1 MELLLAACYWPKMQA
16 DLQDFVDGCSC
27 SRMKEDI
34 RPRNKDFGHI
44 VAQYPIQLVA
54 IDLFEY
60 DAYQYF
66 TALDVYSGFPLEVL
80 ILSSKTMSEV
90 ETAYKT
96 LLAQFGEPE
105 FVLSDRGSEFNF
117 LPGHR
122 LRTSAEHPEGNS
134 KLERFHKELIK
145 ISRVHG
151 LPPMHAVRYLQTDE
165 KRSLFVNGRREQGRA
180 LE

>member
-1 MELLLAACYWPKMQA
+1 MQA

-34 RPRNKDFGHI
+34 RPRNKDFSHI
-44 VAQYPIQLVA
+44 VAQYPMQLVA

-80 ILSSKTMSEV
+80 ILSSTMSEV

-117 LPGHR
+117 P
-122 LRTSAEHPEGNS
+122 T
-134 KLERFHKELIK
+134 
-145 ISRVHG
+145 
-151 LPPMHAVRYLQTDE
+151 
-165 KRSLFVNGRREQGRA
+165 
-180 LE
+180 

>member
-1 MELLLAACYWPKMQA
+1 MP
-16 DLQDFVDGCSC
+16 
-27 SRMKEDI
+27 
-34 RPRNKDFGHI
+34 
-44 VAQYPIQLVA
+44 
-54 IDLFEY
+54 
-60 DAYQYF
+60 
-66 TALDVYSGFPLEVL
+66 
-80 ILSSKTMSEV
+80 EV
-90 ETAYKT
+90 ETAYTT

-117 LPGHR
+117 LPDDR

-165 KRSLFVNGRREQGRA
+165 KRSLFVMEEGIRA
-180 LE
+180 ERWSMWIRLLHRCVVRLLRVTSPCSSASQQE